1 MRGYSTLGTVI
12 VDCIVLHYM
21 HIWHLR
27 IRASSLQFRASKINM
42 ALARLDKLVKKLMSN
57 PVAAC
62 NKDSLASIG
71 SQGFISIHRI
81 TSIYQHPQDH
91 KYSLASIGS
100 QVFISI
106 HRITSIYQHGQG
118 HTDNFLIMNILSC
131 ELENKYFVQ
140 IEMCLHNHDNIPM
153 HTNMQSGLSISGDT
167 CTRYFYNLKWCL
179 VPPDFIECCIRYS

>member
-81 TSIYQHPQDH
+81 TSIY
-91 KYSLASIGS
+91 
-100 QVFISI
+100 
-106 HRITSIYQHGQG
+106 
-118 HTDNFLIMNILSC
+118 
-131 ELENKYFVQ
+131 
-140 IEMCLHNHDNIPM
+140 
-153 HTNMQSGLSISGDT
+153 
-167 CTRYFYNLKWCL
+167 
-179 VPPDFIECCIRYS
+179 

>member
-62 NKDSLASIG
+62 NKDSLVSIG

-81 TSIYQHPQDH
+81 TSIY
-91 KYSLASIGS
+91 
-100 QVFISI
+100 
-106 HRITSIYQHGQG
+106 
-118 HTDNFLIMNILSC
+118 
-131 ELENKYFVQ
+131 
-140 IEMCLHNHDNIPM
+140 
-153 HTNMQSGLSISGDT
+153 
-167 CTRYFYNLKWCL
+167 
-179 VPPDFIECCIRYS
+179 